1 LLFRQGVLPHATYLF
16 KHALVQD
23 AAYGMLL
30 REARRALHAR
40 IAETLEN
47 KFADA
52 ANNQPELLARHYT
65 EAGLIEKALDLWGK
79 AGERSLARS
88 ALVEAIEQIN
98 RALDQITTLP
108 GTPALRREQIKLQ
121 VAIIT
126 PLLHVKG
133 QAAPEA
139 RTAVERAH
147 LLIELSETLGEP
159 PEDPFL
165 LFSVL
170 YGFWVMRYV
179 GFKGDAVVELATQ
192 FLALAQK
199 QIEPVPIMIGHR
211 LMGVSLLQIG
221 QIERART
228 HVEQA
233 IALYNP
239 AEHRSFAARFGQD
252 VRAAIL
258 SYQSIAAWLAGYP
271 QAGHTCAKE
280 ALKHSRELNQA
291 STLMYALTI
300 TLVTEMLRETQRTT
314 SALADELVA
323 LASEK
328 HALMWKACGTMS
340 QGQALIVEGKARVG
354 LQTMTTGVSAYR
366 STGATVFVPYFLSW
380 LSRAYL
386 EDDDCGQAQRCITEA
401 LVLVESGGEQ
411 WCEAEIKRVAGEV
424 ALALGKAAD
433 AEACFHG
440 ALAVA
445 SQQQAKSWEL
455 RASMSLARL
464 WRDQGKVQQAR
475 ELLAPVYGWFTEGFD
490 TRDLKEAKALL
501 DELAA

>member
-1 LLFRQGVLPHATYLF
+1 
-16 KHALVQD
+16 
-23 AAYGMLL
+23 
-30 REARRALHAR
+30 
-40 IAETLEN
+40 
-47 KFADA
+47 
-52 ANNQPELLARHYT
+52 
-65 EAGLIEKALDLWGK
+65 LDLWGK

-228 HVEQA
+228 HFEQA

-239 AEHRSFAARFGQD
+239 ALDSRAKCNGSMRTGFAR
-252 VRAAIL
+252 L
-258 SYQSIAAWLAGYP
+258 
-271 QAGHTCAKE
+271 C
-280 ALKHSRELNQA
+280 
-291 STLMYALTI
+291 
-300 TLVTEMLRETQRTT
+300 
-314 SALADELVA
+314 
-323 LASEK
+323 
-328 HALMWKACGTMS
+328 
-340 QGQALIVEGKARVG
+340 QAL
-354 LQTMTTGVSAYR
+354 
-366 STGATVFVPYFLSW
+366 
-380 LSRAYL
+380 
-386 EDDDCGQAQRCITEA
+386 
-401 LVLVESGGEQ
+401 
-411 WCEAEIKRVAGEV
+411 
-424 ALALGKAAD
+424 
-433 AEACFHG
+433 
-440 ALAVA
+440 
-445 SQQQAKSWEL
+445 
-455 RASMSLARL
+455 
-464 WRDQGKVQQAR
+464 
-475 ELLAPVYGWFTEGFD
+475 
-490 TRDLKEAKALL
+490 
-501 DELAA
+501 